1 MTGNYVPEVLI
12 PTAFVCP
19 PPGPSSGEQVDEDRA
34 LSENPDRGCATVLSI
49 SGLRGHFRKSA
60 LAPIV
65 IAALTVSSGL
75 MP

>member
-12 PTAFVCP
+12 RTALACP
-19 PPGPSSGEQVDEDRA
+19 PRGPSRGEQIDDDRA
-34 LSENPDRGCATVLSI
+34 LSENPDRGFATVLSI

>member
-1 MTGNYVPEVLI
+1 MTGNYAPEVLI
-12 PTAFVCP
+12 PTALVCP

-49 SGLRGHFRKSA
+49 SGSRGHFH